1 MNDARTV
8 APDRVAVSR
17 GADRGAEE
25 RAAFLQDACG
35 ADEALRRE
43 IESLFE
49 VESRAKD
56 FMERPAAPDR
66 LAGAVRGLEPAAEPG
81 RFVGAPSPYEVHAL
95 IAAGGMGE
103 VYRAVDTRLSRPS
116 RSKRCRDTRRTIRS
130 VAPASCAKRASSPA

>member
-1 MNDARTV
+1 MTPERWRQIESLYHAALDRDA
-8 APDRVAVSR
+8 
-17 GADRGAEE
+17 GE

-66 LAGAVRGLEPAAEPG
+66 PAG
-81 RFVGAPSPYEVHAL
+81 
-95 IAAGGMGE
+95 
-103 VYRAVDTRLSRPS
+103 
-116 RSKRCRDTRRTIRS
+116 
-130 VAPASCAKRASSPA
+130 VA